1 MGDLDVVHD
10 LFTTSKPE
18 LLRPVYNVC
27 ILLRKKWILDKLVQ
41 LYECGTLLNKKP
53 LFWSLQAVLNSYD
66 W

>member
-53 LFWSLQAVLNSYD
+53 LF
-66 W
+66 